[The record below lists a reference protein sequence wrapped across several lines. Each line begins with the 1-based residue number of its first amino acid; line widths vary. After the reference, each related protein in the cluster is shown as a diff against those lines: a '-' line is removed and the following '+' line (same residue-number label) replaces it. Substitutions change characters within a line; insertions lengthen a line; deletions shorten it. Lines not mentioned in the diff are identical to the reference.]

1 LIKVTRLN
9 GVEYLLNPHLFESIE
24 GNPDTTITLVSGKK
38 IVIRETPEQI
48 LDAIMKYRK
57 KLGVFGNEE

>member
-1 LIKVTRLN
+1 MIKVTRLN

-24 GNPDTTITLVSGKK
+24 ANPDTTITLNSGKK
-38 IVIRETPEQI
+38 VVIKETPEQL

-57 KLGVFGNEE
+57 KLGVLGNEE

>member
-1 LIKVTRLN
+1 VIKVTRLN

-24 GNPDTTITLVSGKK
+24 VNPDTTITLVSGKK
-38 IVIRETPEQI
+38 IIVKETPDQV

-57 KLGVFGNEE
+57 KLGVFDNEE